1 MIHRKKSCLMIR
13 AGLFGYHSFQIFLK
27 WFTDISYCDIINAIR
42 NVQVIFLEFLYRD
55 ILNIPYPNPEIE
67 KDFPDAV
74 LRGAQF
80 APFAALTGHDE
91 AISETSRQTD
101 EKILLSESQQEELN
115 RVLRYL
121 LERLDEQPNI
131 SVTYF
136 VPDTK
141 KQGGAYITKQDA
153 LVKFRTTEQK
163 LLLADSTE
171 IFIPMI
177 VSLEIL
183 EK

>member
-1 MIHRKKSCLMIR
+1 M
-13 AGLFGYHSFQIFLK
+13 
-27 WFTDISYCDIINAIR
+27 
-42 NVQVIFLEFLYRD
+42 QVIFLYRN
-55 ILNIPYPNPEIE
+55 ILNMPYPNPEIE

-91 AISETSRQTD
+91 AISETARLTD
-101 EKILLSESQQEELN
+101 GEILLSESRQEEIN
-115 RVLRYL
+115 RVLQYL
-121 LERLDEQPNI
+121 LEHLCEQPNI

-141 KQGGAYITKQDA
+141 KQGGAYITKQGT
-153 LVKFRTTEQK
+153 LIKIRTTEQK

-171 IFIPMI
+171 IFIPRI

-183 EK
+183 KK